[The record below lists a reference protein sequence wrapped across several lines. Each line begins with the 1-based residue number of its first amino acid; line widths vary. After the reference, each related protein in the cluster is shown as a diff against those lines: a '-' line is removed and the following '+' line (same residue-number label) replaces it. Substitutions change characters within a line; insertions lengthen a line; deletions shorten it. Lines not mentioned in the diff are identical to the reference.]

1 MLTAFTLKNGILEQI
16 TDDEPKR
23 LTQAI
28 WIDLT
33 NPDEAERQ
41 RVQAMY
47 QQHLPAADEVDEI
60 EASARSYEDENGL
73 HIHSLFLQEVDGRPI
88 NVSSAFTLSDN
99 RLFTLHEHNLAVFRL
114 VRLRARREPNLVNDA
129 VSLLLALFETKVE
142 NLADRLERVHTKLET
157 ISEMVLTDKNV
168 DLEQAMDELTRQE
181 DINGKIR
188 LCLMDTQRA
197 LTFLLRRSLFDAE
210 QRDWVREILRD
221 VDSLLPHNTFLFEKV
236 NFLMNAALGFIN
248 IEQSQIIKIFSIAAV
263 VFLPPTM
270 IASIYGM
277 NFSIMPELN
286 WPFGYPLALLM
297 MAMSGVAPYLYFK
310 RKGWL

>member
-16 TDDEPKR
+16 NDDEPAR

-33 NPDEAERQ
+33 NPDDAERQ

-47 QQHLPAADEVDEI
+47 QQHLPAVDEMDEI

-73 HIHSLFLQEVDGRPI
+73 HIHSLFLQEVDGRTI

-99 RLFTLHEHNLAVFRL
+99 RLFTLHEHSLAVFRL

-129 VSLLLALFETKVE
+129 ISLLLALFETKVE

-157 ISEMVLTDKNV
+157 ISEMVLTDKDV
-168 DLEQAMDELTRQE
+168 DLEEAMDELTRQE
-181 DINGKIR
+181 DINGKVR

-197 LTFLLRRSLFDAE
+197 LTFLLRRSPFDSE

-277 NFSIMPELN
+277 NFAIMPELD

>member
-16 TDDEPKR
+16 NDDESER

-33 NPDEAERQ
+33 NPDDEERQ
-41 RVQAMY
+41 HVQAMY
-47 QQHLPAADEVDEI
+47 QQHLPAVDEMDEI

-73 HIHSLFLQEVDGRPI
+73 HIHSLFLQEVDGRTI
-88 NVSSAFTLSDN
+88 NISSAFTLSDN
-99 RLFTLHEHNLAVFRL
+99 RLFTLHEHSLAVFRL
-114 VRLRARREPNLVNDA
+114 VRLRARREPNLVSDA
-129 VSLLLALFETKVE
+129 ISLLLALFETKVE
-142 NLADRLERVHTKLET
+142 NLADRLERVHTKLQT
-157 ISEMVLTDKNV
+157 VSEMVLADKNV
-168 DLEQAMDELTRQE
+168 DLEEAMDELTRQE

-197 LTFLLRRSLFDAE
+197 LTFLLRRSPFDSE

-277 NFSIMPELN
+277 NFEIMPELN
-286 WPFGYPLALLM
+286 WAFGYPMALLM